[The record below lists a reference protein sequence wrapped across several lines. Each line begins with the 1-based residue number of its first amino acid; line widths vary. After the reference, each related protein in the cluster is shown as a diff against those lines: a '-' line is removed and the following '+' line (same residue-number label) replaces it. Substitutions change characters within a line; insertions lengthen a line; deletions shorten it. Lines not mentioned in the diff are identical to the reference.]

1 MTSKIALA
9 TLVALAFAAP
19 AAAVESPPTGI
30 APNVF
35 ATQYQGCL
43 GPARSQIAQGNL
55 AGLGPFGE
63 HFTGDVNPGVHQGTP
78 GEEEFLNSLG
88 FTDLAALC
96 SQFG

>member
-1 MTSKIALA
+1 MRIKLAIAVLA
-9 TLVALAFAAP
+9 ALTCASP
-19 AAAVESPPTGI
+19 AGAVESPPTGI

-35 ATQYQGCL
+35 ATTYQGCL
-43 GPARSQIAQGNL
+43 GPARSQLAQGNL

-78 GEEEFLNSLG
+78 GEEEFLRSLG